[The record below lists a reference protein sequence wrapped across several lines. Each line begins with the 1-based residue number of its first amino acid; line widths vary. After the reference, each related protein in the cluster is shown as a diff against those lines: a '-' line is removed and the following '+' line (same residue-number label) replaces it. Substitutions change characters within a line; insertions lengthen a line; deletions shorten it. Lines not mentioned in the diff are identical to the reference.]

1 MFIDYGTPLP
11 VVAVRRRIVMRWLKA
26 LRSAYMLDH
35 QGMPAPLSAMVV
47 GVDQYNVL
55 KAK

>member
-1 MFIDYGTPLP
+1 MFIDFGTPLP
-11 VVAVRRRIVMRWLKA
+11 VVSVRRRIVMRWLA
-26 LRSAYMLDH
+26 GTSSAHVRDH
-35 QGMPAPLSAMVV
+35 QGMPAPLNAMIV